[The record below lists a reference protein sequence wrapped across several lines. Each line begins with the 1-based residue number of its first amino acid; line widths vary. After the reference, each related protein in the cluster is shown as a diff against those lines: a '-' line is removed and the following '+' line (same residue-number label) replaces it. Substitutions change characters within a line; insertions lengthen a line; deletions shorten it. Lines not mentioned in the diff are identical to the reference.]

1 MKIKLLVLFLTFSGL
16 TIAQIPTETLEVTI
30 HYYENYPF
38 AFQGKSGKLEGIEVE
53 IFQAFEKWAEERKGI
68 RIQSNYISYSVFGNA
83 YRRVRSE
90 VANNH
95 IGMASVSVT
104 PKRQE
109 EVDFSSPYLKNKSLL
124 VSGGYA
130 PALYYTSEI
139 GDKFS
144 EMTALTIQAS
154 IHEGN
159 LFLIRDEH
167 FPEMKI
173 EYRES
178 AMDIIDIVA
187 RNDNYFAY
195 VDIVSFWYYVTTKSD
210 GYIKIQRAAQTED
223 EYFGFVFPKGESKL
237 KTLFNEFMDGGFGF
251 VSSKVYDRIIQKHLG
266 DDIRKYVDAGSLE

>member
-1 MKIKLLVLFLTFSGL
+1 MKQKILFFFMLISGM
-16 TIAQIPTETLEVTI
+16 AMGQIPTESLEVTI

-38 AFQGKSGKLEGIEVE
+38 AYQGKSGKLEGIEVE
-53 IFQAFEKWAEERKGI
+53 IFQAFEKWAEDRKGI

-90 VANNH
+90 VSNNH

-130 PALYYTSEI
+130 PTLYSIDEI
-139 GDKFS
+139 AEKFKDL
-144 EMTALTIQAS
+144 TALTIQAS

-159 LFLIRDEH
+159 LLQIKKDH
-167 FPEMKI
+167 FPDMNI

-187 RNDNYFAY
+187 RNDGYFAY

-223 EYFGFVFPKGESKL
+223 EYFGFVFPMGESKL
-237 KTLFNEFMDGGFGF
+237 KSLFNEFMDGGFGF

-266 DDIRKYVDAGSLE
+266 DDIRKYVDAGSID